1 MPAVLNSAFL
11 FSVANRTV
19 ASPYADALKKPPPRK
34 PAPILPAQ
42 PVSMERCA
50 TSGICNTA
58 CFTPAGC
65 DGNIKPRLRPN
76 IWEKVKIF
84 LKSKKEPKKLPG
96 QAAKEYQQRV
106 MDDPVKAAA
115 RRENQKVYM
124 ERHLSKKTPGEL
136 EERRVKLL
144 ANRKEKR

>member
-1 MPAVLNSAFL
+1 M
-11 FSVANRTV
+11 
-19 ASPYADALKKPPPRK
+19 
-34 PAPILPAQ
+34 
-42 PVSMERCA
+42 
-50 TSGICNTA
+50 
-58 CFTPAGC
+58 
-65 DGNIKPRLRPN
+65 
-76 IWEKVKIF
+76 
-84 LKSKKEPKKLPG
+84 PG